1 MHPAD
6 QTLESS
12 RIRDATARMV
22 NAILFQHWDPIGV
35 SDIPEAPRDE
45 YSTYAQTILAMLANG
60 DRAVAIASY
69 LVDVEEQCMGLT
81 PNAARAQ
88 SVAQS
93 LVHMWDVRRAH
104 SS

>member
-6 QTLESS
+6 QTLEST
-12 RIRDATARMV
+12 RIREAAAGMV
-22 NAILFQHWDPIGV
+22 NTILFQQWDPIGV

-45 YSTYAQTILAMLANG
+45 YSTYAQTILGMLANG
-60 DRAVAIASY
+60 DRAAAIASY
-69 LVDVEEQCMGLT
+69 LVNMEERHMGLT

-93 LVHMWDVRRAH
+93 LVHMWDVRRVH